1 MRKYLA
7 ATTLLIAIAIGP
19 TSALGLSVGAKA
31 GGIGVS
37 ASVGTGKNGASA
49 GISARGGG
57 VGKGKA
63 GASVGRKGGSSLG
76 AGGKVGGVGG
86 GARVGSGKN
95 GASAESSARGGGVG
109 GAKGAGASTGPGG
122 ALRGSAAGTGS
133 LVGGGVSTIAGI
145 APAKGARPTVALPRN
160 LWPSATRAK
169 YDSRDYPSRLP
180 APTAAIS
187 DTARAVVRVCR
198 QAIASAASP
207 FGAVRVR
214 AASAGPLHRN
224 RRGALTAP
232 LAVRIEY
239 AGQGGV
245 EIRQARIRCHLDSS
259 GRVVAVI

>member
-37 ASVGTGKNGASA
+37 ASVGAGKNGASA

-63 GASVGRKGGSSLG
+63 GASVGRKGGSSVG
-76 AGGKVGGVGG
+76 AGGKVGGVAG

-95 GASAESSARGGGVG
+95 GASAGSSARGGAVG
-109 GAKGAGASTGPGG
+109 GAKGAGANTGPGG
-122 ALRGSAAGTGS
+122 ALGGSAAASGS
-133 LVGGGVSTIAGI
+133 LVSSTIAGI

-169 YDSRDYPSRLP
+169 YDSRDYPSRFP

-187 DTARAVVRVCR
+187 DTARAVVRVCG

>member
-1 MRKYLA
+1 MRTYLA

-37 ASVGTGKNGASA
+37 ASVGAGKNGASA

-57 VGKGKA
+57 LGKGKA
-63 GASVGRKGGSSLG
+63 GASVGRKGGASVG
-76 AGGKVGGVGG
+76 AGGKVGGVAG

-95 GASAESSARGGGVG
+95 GASAGSSARGGGVG
-109 GAKGAGASTGPGG
+109 GAKGAGANTGPGG
-122 ALRGSAAGTGS
+122 ALGGSAAGSGS
-133 LVGGGVSTIAGI
+133 LVSSTIAGI
-145 APAKGARPTVALPRN
+145 APAKGARPSVALPRN
-160 LWPSATRAK
+160 LWPSATRTK
-169 YDSRDYPSRLP
+169 YDSRDYPSRFA

-187 DTARAVVRVCR
+187 GATRSVVRVCR